1 MREQGDISSCYFTIE
16 GTWVILVTLHYIDR
30 TSMLSF
36 GDCLE
41 EPKPIPRYV
50 LDECPNVLMNEN
62 WENLELYHIKN
73 NAEENNY

>member
-1 MREQGDISSCYFTIE
+1 
-16 GTWVILVTLHYIDR
+16 
-30 TSMLSF
+30 MLSF

-50 LDECPNVLMNEN
+50 LDECPNVLINEN
-62 WENLELYHIKN
+62 WENLELHHIKN